1 MKKSILLLLTTIFI
15 LVSCNLNTEII
26 SGDLY
31 FKQVDWLNY
40 YGANDGNKQEV
51 QELIRALKENNSLS
65 VTEEKIVK
73 QHDKLEKLNLLD
85 APYVRIKTE
94 KDVKLVFMLE
104 EDFEKV
110 KEYKLQDLL
119 ETNQKVSLKIEVEEV
134 SSDVFLCKKI
144 VELQK
149 VSGVTP
155 WEK

>member
-1 MKKSILLLLTTIFI
+1 MKKLILLLITIFI
-15 LVSCNLNTEII
+15 LISCNSNTEII

-40 YGANDGNKQEV
+40 YRENDSNKQEI
-51 QELIRALKENNSLS
+51 QELFQAIKANSSLS
-65 VTEEKIVK
+65 ITEEKMVN
-73 QHDKLEKLNLLD
+73 QYGKLEKLNLLD

>member
-1 MKKSILLLLTTIFI
+1 MSKLFLLLITIFI
-15 LVSCNLNTEII
+15 LVSCNSNTEII

-40 YGANDGNKQEV
+40 YGANDGDKQEV
-51 QELIRALKENNSLS
+51 QELIRALKENNSLR

-73 QHDKLEKLNLLD
+73 QHDKLEKLNLLES
-85 APYVRIKTE
+85 PYVRIKTE
-94 KDVKLVFMLE
+94 KDVKVVFMTE

-110 KEYKLQDLL
+110 REYNLQDLL
-119 ETNQKVSLKIEVEEV
+119 ETNQKVNLKLEVEEV
-134 SSDVFLCKKI
+134 DTDFFMCKQI
-144 VELQK
+144 IEFYK

>member
-1 MKKSILLLLTTIFI
+1 MSKLFLLLITIFI
-15 LVSCNLNTEII
+15 LVSCNSNTEII

-73 QHDKLEKLNLLD
+73 QHDKLEKLNLLES
-85 APYVRIKTE
+85 PYVRIKTE
-94 KDVKLVFMLE
+94 KDVKVVFMTE
-104 EDFEKV
+104 DDFEKV
-110 KEYKLQDLL
+110 KEYRLQDLL
-119 ETNQKVSLKIEVEEV
+119 ESNQKVSLKLEVEKV
-134 SSDVFLCKKI
+134 DADFFMCKKI
-144 VELQK
+144 IQLLK